1 MKKLSKQAVKVAG
14 HPTRILQFGNGNFL
28 RAFADWM
35 VDIANEKGV
44 FDGKIH
50 VVQIHSKTGF
60 DQMKAQD
67 CLFHVLEQGMKN
79 GKIYQETRLVSSI
92 SGISFPKDNYQE
104 YLKLGENPDLRFVIS
119 NTTESGIEFDRADAN
134 FDSVPDTFPGKL
146 TALLHHRFEHFEGDA
161 TKGLIIIPCELIEK
175 NGQMLKSCILNYA
188 SIWDLPKA
196 FSKWIESACIFC
208 DTLVDRIVPGFPKGS
223 IKEIQERIGFEDE
236 LVVMAEP
243 FHLWVIQ
250 GPEEVR
256 REFPLDRAGL
266 DVKFVDDLTPYRT
279 QKVRILNGGHTAMVP
294 WAYLNGLRTV
304 RESLENPQIGAFL
317 REVIFEE
324 IIPTLDMPKAQ
335 LEKFAADVLERF
347 ANPFIVHEL
356 KSIAL
361 NSISKFKV
369 RVLPS
374 LLDYWEKNQQ
384 WPEKLT
390 LAFAALLVFY
400 KGEYKGEILPV
411 NDDKG
416 VMEFFKTAWAEPSL
430 NSIIGII
437 LSNKNLWGQ
446 NLDLLPGLQE
456 KLIEKVKSIL
466 G

>member
-1 MKKLSKQAVKVAG
+1 
-14 HPTRILQFGNGNFL
+14 
-28 RAFADWM
+28 
-35 VDIANEKGV
+35 
-44 FDGKIH
+44 
-50 VVQIHSKTGF
+50 
-60 DQMKAQD
+60 
-67 CLFHVLEQGMKN
+67 
-79 GKIYQETRLVSSI
+79 
-92 SGISFPKDNYQE
+92 
-104 YLKLGENPDLRFVIS
+104 
-119 NTTESGIEFDRADAN
+119 
-134 FDSVPDTFPGKL
+134 
-146 TALLHHRFEHFEGDA
+146 
-161 TKGLIIIPCELIEK
+161 
-175 NGQMLKSCILNYA
+175 
-188 SIWDLPKA
+188 
-196 FSKWIESACIFC
+196 
-208 DTLVDRIVPGFPKGS
+208 
-223 IKEIQERIGFEDE
+223 
-236 LVVMAEP
+236 
-243 FHLWVIQ
+243 
-250 GPEEVR
+250 
-256 REFPLDRAGL
+256 
-266 DVKFVDDLTPYRT
+266 
-279 QKVRILNGGHTAMVP
+279 
-294 WAYLNGLRTV
+294 V

-416 VMEFFKTAWAEPSL
+416 VMEFFKTAWDEPSL
-430 NSIIGII
+430 DSIIGII

>member
-1 MKKLSKQAVKVAG
+1 MKKLSKHEVKIADR
-14 HPTRILQFGNGNFL
+14 PTRILQFGNGNFL

-60 DQMKAQD
+60 DQMKEQD

-79 GKIYQETRLVSSI
+79 GEIYQKTQLVSSVA
-92 SGISFPKDNYQE
+92 GISYPKDNYTD
-104 YLKLGENPDLRFVIS
+104 YLKLGENPELRFVIS
-119 NTTESGIEFDRADAN
+119 NTTEAGILFDRADAK
-134 FDSVPDTFPGKL
+134 FDSLPVTFPGKL
-146 TALLHHRFEHFEGDA
+146 AALLHHRFEHFQGDS
-161 TKGLIIIPCELIEK
+161 TKGLIVIPCELIEK
-175 NGQMLKSCILNYA
+175 NGQVLKSCILKYA
-188 SIWDLPKA
+188 SLWSLPHA
-196 FSKWIESACIFC
+196 FSEWIESACIFC

-223 IKEIQERIGFEDE
+223 IKEIQEQIGFEDE
-236 LVVMAEP
+236 LIVMAEP

-250 GPEEVR
+250 GPEEVSQ
-256 REFPLDRAGL
+256 EFPLDRAGL

-304 RESLENPQIGAFL
+304 RESVENPEIGAFL

-374 LLDYWEKNQQ
+374 LLGYWEKKQQ
-384 WPEKLT
+384 WPENLT

-400 KGEYKGEILPV
+400 KGEFEGEMLPV
-411 NDDKG
+411 NDDKA
-416 VMEFFKTAWAEPSL
+416 VMEFFKTAWSEPSL
-430 NSIIGII
+430 ESTIGMI
-437 LSNKNLWGQ
+437 LSNENLWGQ
-446 NLDLLPGLQE
+446 NLDLLPGLKE
-456 KLIEKVKSIL
+456 KLIEKA
-466 G
+466 

>member
-1 MKKLSKQAVKVAG
+1 MQVVKTTD

-28 RAFADWM
+28 RAFTDWM

-44 FDGKIH
+44 FAGKIH
-50 VVQIHSKTGF
+50 IVQIHSKTGF
-60 DQMKAQD
+60 DQMKNQD

-79 GKIYQETRLVSSI
+79 GEIYQKTRLVRSV
-92 SGISFPKDNYQE
+92 SGISYPRENYPE

-119 NTTESGIEFDRADAN
+119 NTTEAGILFDPGDAEFD
-134 FDSVPDTFPGKL
+134 SLPETFPAKL
-146 TALLHHRFEHFEGDA
+146 TALLHHRFEHFEGDS

-175 NGQMLKSCILNYA
+175 NGQVLKSCILKYA
-188 SIWDLPKA
+188 GLWSLSQA
-196 FSKWIESACIFC
+196 FSQWIESACIFC
-208 DTLVDRIVPGFPKGS
+208 DTLVDRIVPGFPKGRS
-223 IKEIQERIGFEDE
+223 KEIQEQIGFEDE
-236 LVVMAEP
+236 LIVIAEP
-243 FHLWVIQ
+243 FHLWVIE

-256 REFPLDRAGL
+256 REFPLDLAGL

-304 RESLENPQIGAFL
+304 RESVENPKMGAFL
-317 REVIFEE
+317 RKVIFEE
-324 IIPTLDMPKAQ
+324 IIPTLDMPKEQ

-361 NSISKFKV
+361 NSVSKFKV

-374 LLDYWEKNQQ
+374 LLGYSKKNQQ
-384 WPEKLT
+384 WPQKLT

-400 KGEYKGEILPV
+400 RGEFKGEILPV
-411 NDDKG
+411 KDEKA
-416 VMEFFKTAWAEPSL
+416 VLEIFSEAWSKNSL
-430 NSIIGII
+430 EEAVTLI
-437 LSNKNLWGQ
+437 LSNASLWGQ
-446 NLDLLPGLQE
+446 NLDLLPGLKNE
-456 KLIEKVKSIL
+456 VLKSITEIL
-466 G
+466 S